1 MWLDAKETGLRKGP
15 KDLSRGQS
23 RRSPESNARRWS
35 CLQAVGTASMKKW
48 SSGKEEDHFNL
59 STFADVVTRVG
70 NVVQGI
76 EVGFVRSVQP
86 ALQRLPCGLHE
97 RLTMVLDFD
106 AADFAVE
113 RRI

>member
-1 MWLDAKETGLRKGP
+1 MIGLS
-15 KDLSRGQS
+15 SRCHRLLENIASAQS
-23 RRSPESNARRWS
+23 SARRWS
-35 CLQAVGTASMKKW
+35 YSLVIRKALQMSCSCLSM
-48 SSGKEEDHFNL
+48 G
-59 STFADVVTRVG
+59 DVVTRVG

-86 ALQRLPCGLHE
+86 ALQGLASGLHE